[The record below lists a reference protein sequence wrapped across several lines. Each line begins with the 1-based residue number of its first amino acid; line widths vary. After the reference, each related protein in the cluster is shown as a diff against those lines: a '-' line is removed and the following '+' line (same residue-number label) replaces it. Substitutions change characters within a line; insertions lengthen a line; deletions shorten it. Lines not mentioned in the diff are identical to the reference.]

1 VKILSSELPSNLDT
15 YRKTVLPNGVRVI
28 SEANDHMR
36 SVSIGIWVRAGSR
49 YEPPHLNG
57 ICHFIEHML
66 FKGTP
71 TRDAYAI
78 AKEIDS
84 VGGVLNAFTSKEFTA
99 FYAKALKEDL
109 QLAVDLLTDIFLR
122 STFPEDEIP
131 REKHVICQEICQL
144 EDNPEE
150 LVHEIWGMN
159 FWRAHA
165 LGRPILGTISNIL
178 AIDRDTLLSYKR
190 EHYLPSEIIVAA
202 AGSLDHNRLL
212 DMIAE
217 KMGDMPRVG
226 RSIVSDQPAGTA
238 SAHVEQKDLEQ
249 VHLCLG
255 TNAPSAVASNRY
267 AAYILNTLLGGGMS
281 SRLFQEV
288 REKRGLAYSV
298 YSFLS
303 SLSDSG
309 MLGIY
314 AGCDPERLEELV
326 QTIGRVT
333 RGIADTL
340 TQEEMDMAKNQ
351 IKGSLILSLE
361 SSDAQMNRIAKEE
374 FYFGRHI
381 TLEEILDALQSV
393 TLTELS
399 RECDA
404 MINQGEFTIVALGPV
419 KSDVNLQQLFESD

>member
-1 VKILSSELPSNLDT
+1 
-15 YRKTVLPNGVRVI
+15 
-28 SEANDHMR
+28 
-36 SVSIGIWVRAGSR
+36 
-49 YEPPHLNG
+49 
-57 ICHFIEHML
+57 ML

-217 KMGDMPRVG
+217 KMGDMPTVG

>member
-1 VKILSSELPSNLDT
+1 MKRLSSEYPSSRDT
-15 YRKTVLPNGVRVI
+15 YRKTVLPNGVRIVT
-28 SEANDHMR
+28 ETNEYMR

-49 YEPPHLNG
+49 YEPHHLNG

-66 FKGTP
+66 FKGTSR
-71 TRDAYAI
+71 RDAYTI

-99 FYAKALKEDL
+99 FYAKVLREDL
-109 QLAVDLLTDIFLR
+109 ELAVDLLTDIFMH
-122 STFPEDEIP
+122 SNFPEEEIP

-150 LVHEIWGMN
+150 LVHEIWSMN
-159 FWRAHA
+159 FWQTHA
-165 LGRPILGTISNIL
+165 LGQPILGTIPNII
-178 AIDRDTLLSYKR
+178 AIDRDTLLTYKK

-202 AGSLDHNRLL
+202 VGSIDHHRLL
-212 DMIAE
+212 DMVAE
-217 KMGDMPRVG
+217 KMGDIPPANKGVPE
-226 RSIVSDQPAGTA
+226 DKPAGA
-238 SAHVEQKDLEQ
+238 ACAHVAHKDLEQ
-249 VHLCLG
+249 VHVCLG
-255 TNAPSAVASNRY
+255 TNGPSAVAGNRY

-288 REKRGLAYSV
+288 REKRGLAYNV

-303 SLSDSG
+303 SVSDSG

-314 AGCDPERLEELV
+314 AGCDPERLEELI

-333 RGIADTL
+333 RGMARTL

-351 IKGSLILSLE
+351 IKGNLILSLE
-361 SSDAQMNRIAKEE
+361 SSDSQMNRIAKEE
-374 FYFGRHI
+374 FYFGRRI
-381 TLEEILDALQSV
+381 TLDEILNSLQSV

-399 RECDA
+399 QECDA
-404 MINQGEFTIVALGPV
+404 MINNGRFTIVALGPV
-419 KSDVNLQQLFESD
+419 ETDLNLETLFHDN